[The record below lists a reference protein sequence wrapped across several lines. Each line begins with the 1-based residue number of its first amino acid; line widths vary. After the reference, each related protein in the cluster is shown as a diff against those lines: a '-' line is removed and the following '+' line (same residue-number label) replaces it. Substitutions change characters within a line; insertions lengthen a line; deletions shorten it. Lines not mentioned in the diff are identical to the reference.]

1 MGNNEG
7 KTVIR
12 LEPSSF
18 HDVGAKN
25 IWGGGGFCFSLYFI
39 RVKYFFSMKCNE
51 AILKLNIL

>member
-25 IWGGGGFCFSLYFI
+25 IWGGDFAFHYTLS
-39 RVKYFFSMKCNE
+39 E
-51 AILKLNIL
+51 WNISSVWNVTKPF